1 MKSRNKLVASLLVI
15 LVLTAACAPRVAH
28 YATPSVSMTEEVLV
42 AATVE
47 VPAEVPSQATPMPV
61 ADAGYA
67 GSALPDAPARYDRM
81 VIKNAE
87 LALLVADT
95 DIAIDRLTQ
104 IVGDTG
110 GYIISS
116 RMRFKEWL
124 GVNYKYASITI
135 GVPAEQFEAAMRRLR
150 GIAVRVMDE
159 NASGQDVTDEYVDL
173 QSRLGNLEATRDR
186 IRTFLDQAQT
196 VDEALRVNEQ
206 LAAVEAQI
214 EQVKGRM
221 VYLRERSA
229 YSTITVQLDPELPPV
244 PEATPVPPPTWSPA
258 DTARQASQTLTT
270 IVRALAK
277 GVIWVTIVLGP
288 FAALVVGVWLV
299 VRWRARGKEKTPS
312 AA

>member
-28 YATPSVSMTEEVLV
+28 YATPSALMTEEVLV

-110 GYIISS
+110 GYIIRS

-124 GVNYKYASITI
+124 GVNYKSMS
-135 GVPAEQFEAAMRRLR
+135 E
-150 GIAVRVMDE
+150 
-159 NASGQDVTDEYVDL
+159 
-173 QSRLGNLEATRDR
+173 
-186 IRTFLDQAQT
+186 
-196 VDEALRVNEQ
+196 
-206 LAAVEAQI
+206 
-214 EQVKGRM
+214 
-221 VYLRERSA
+221 
-229 YSTITVQLDPELPPV
+229 
-244 PEATPVPPPTWSPA
+244 
-258 DTARQASQTLTT
+258 
-270 IVRALAK
+270 
-277 GVIWVTIVLGP
+277 
-288 FAALVVGVWLV
+288 
-299 VRWRARGKEKTPS
+299 
-312 AA
+312 